1 MSIYKDTL
9 SIQIHKENSMS
20 QEKLTKLLESVDR
33 ALRSK
38 STENPWDEYVPVI
51 SKGNDHTVFLTEA
64 FADPSMYNKLC
75 YCLMNASEEDQF
87 KLVINSLGGTLDS
100 AFMITDAI
108 VKSKA
113 HVTAYLAGT
122 VASAATIIALSCDT
136 LETTDNLSFM
146 IHNYSSSG
154 MQGKGH
160 EMKARQTFIDKEL
173 NKSFN
178 RYYKGFLSQQEIED
192 VIEGKDIW
200 LNSEEVMQRW
210 HKRQEDTSL
219 LKKAS

>member
-1 MSIYKDTL
+1 
-9 SIQIHKENSMS
+9 MS
-20 QEKLTKLLESVDR
+20 QERLTKLLESVDR
-33 ALRSK
+33 ALRSR

-51 SKGNDHTVFLTEA
+51 SKGNEHTVFLTET
-64 FADPSMYNKLC
+64 FAEPAMYNKLC
-75 YCLMNASEEDQF
+75 YCLLNASEEDHF

-108 VKSKA
+108 VRSKA

-122 VASAATIIALSCDT
+122 VASAATIISLSCDA

-146 IHNYSSSG
+146 IHNYSSG

-160 EMKARQTFIDKEL
+160 EMKARQTFIDNEL

-178 RYYKGFLSQQEIED
+178 RYYKGFLSLEEIED

-200 LNSEEVMQRW
+200 LNSEEVMERW
-210 HKRQEDTSL
+210 HKRQEDISL
-219 LKKAS
+219 LQKAS